1 MTSGFSMRAL
11 GKGSIA
17 SFIKVVLDIAWI
29 VLWVIAIGLV
39 VVMAGY
45 FLILVLVQAGA
56 LPREWLTPGETGVSV
71 GPITVRADN
80 DERLDNISVIAPAFL
95 AASVAVGGAL
105 LIVLRLKRLF
115 KNFTSGE
122 PFSRDNAGH
131 LRVIWITML
140 VLELSRYAIAGAVA
154 TFITVFGQPEAT
166 HINVAAPSFNLM
178 TWIAIFI
185 LIVLAEVFREG
196 ARLKE
201 EQELT
206 I

>member
-1 MTSGFSMRAL
+1 MTSGFSLRAL

-17 SFIKVVLDIAWI
+17 SLIKVVLD
-29 VLWVIAIGLV
+29 VLWVLLWIAAICLAIGI
-39 VVMAGY
+39 AGY
-45 FLILVLVQAGA
+45 ALALVLVENGV
-56 LPREWLTPGETGVSV
+56 LPRDLLAPGEGGVSV
-71 GPITVRADN
+71 GPVTVRADN
-80 DERLDNISVIAPAFL
+80 NERLDNLTVIAPAFL
-95 AASVAVGGAL
+95 AGAVAIGGAL

-140 VLELSRYAIAGAVA
+140 VLELSRYAIAAAMA

-166 HINVAAPSFNLM
+166 QINVAAPSFNLM